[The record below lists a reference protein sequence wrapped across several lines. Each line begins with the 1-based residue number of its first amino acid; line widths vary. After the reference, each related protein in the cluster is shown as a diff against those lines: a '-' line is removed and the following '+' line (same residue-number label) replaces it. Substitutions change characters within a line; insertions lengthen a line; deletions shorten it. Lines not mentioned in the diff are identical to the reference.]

1 MAIVSF
7 NKNFVISEKEAVSKL
22 IEVLLSGQVK
32 PIHREL
38 ASAEAMARGEEL
50 LIKSL
55 SRSNDLWSG

>member
-38 ASAEAMARGEEL
+38 ASAEVMARGEEL